1 MRRVHATWQE
11 LIGGVFFVDGSETRV
26 SRSVSHFLFFL
37 FVLGFLRLRGDFSYD
52 DDAEAFL
59 HLIDGGLS
67 SPQMDPAEE
76 RREMKRQKEHY
87 IMLQCAADTQYGI
100 PTRCLCGSRIS
111 KNFEIERLTKRVKE
125 SEEVILLVAKLNK
138 QIDTLEEQFQDL
150 TVKVHVLEKLC
161 FD

>member
-1 MRRVHATWQE
+1 MRGSWARDLRAECIFKIKKARYLVNR
-11 LIGGVFFVDGSETRV
+11 FVRMIPYET
-26 SRSVSHFLFFL
+26 
-37 FVLGFLRLRGDFSYD
+37 GFLRLRGDFSYD

-67 SPQMDPAEE
+67 SPRAQMDPAEE
-76 RREMKRQKEHY
+76 TREMKRQKEHY

-111 KNFEIERLTKRVKE
+111 KNYEIERLTKRVKE

-138 QIDTLEEQFQDL
+138 QIDTLEEQVQDL

>member
-26 SRSVSHFLFFL
+26 SRSVSHFVFFL

-52 DDAEAFL
+52 DDAGAFL

-67 SPQMDPAEE
+67 PPRAQ
-76 RREMKRQKEHY
+76 
-87 IMLQCAADTQYGI
+87 
-100 PTRCLCGSRIS
+100 
-111 KNFEIERLTKRVKE
+111 
-125 SEEVILLVAKLNK
+125 
-138 QIDTLEEQFQDL
+138 EQVQDL